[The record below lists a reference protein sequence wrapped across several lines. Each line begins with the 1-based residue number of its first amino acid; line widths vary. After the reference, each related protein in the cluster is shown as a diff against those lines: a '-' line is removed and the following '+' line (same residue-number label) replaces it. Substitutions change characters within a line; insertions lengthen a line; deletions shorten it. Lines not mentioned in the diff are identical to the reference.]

1 MVAVEAAE
9 TNKRTKRE
17 KRKSRVRLT
26 EAQAVL
32 GWGVLLALI
41 SVLGAIYL
49 FQTSRIATTGRMV
62 QELQFDLNET
72 KRVNS
77 ELERDIAEAQSLERL
92 QTEAAKLGFT
102 KARPSDIEYL
112 IVKNYPETES
122 TEMEPETAQREPL
135 ENIGQAIWQIVT
147 GNFDGMVRGES
158 Q

>member
-17 KRKSRVRLT
+17 KRKSRIRLT

-32 GWGVLLALI
+32 GWGVILALI
-41 SVLGAIYL
+41 SLLGAIYL
-49 FQTSRIATTGRMV
+49 IQTSRIATTGRMV
-62 QELQFDLNET
+62 QGLQFDLDET

-92 QTEAAKLGFT
+92 QAEAAKLGFI
-102 KARPSDIEYL
+102 KARPGDIEYL
-112 IVKNYPETES
+112 IVHNYPETES
-122 TEMEPETAQREPL
+122 TETVPETAQPEPL
-135 ENIGQAIWQIVT
+135 DTIGEAIWQIVT
-147 GNFDGMVRGES
+147 GNVDGMVRGES